1 MKRTPDPNHSL
12 SSCHQPLCGTLERT
26 KLVDRP
32 GPHFPDPRLELAPT
46 SPNPEQ
52 PGPGAQASSAL
63 LSPSP
68 YSVLTWGGRLRGTH
82 LPGVSR
88 ISKPAPPLGPDP
100 PFSAAGSPATA
111 LPALRSGSELT
122 RVTQEA
128 SEEASDCPNH
138 SRCTKAGRSSARR
151 NRIDTRA
158 FPWRREGMGRKGEPE
173 DVAPDWPERS
183 GCSWAL

>member
-1 MKRTPDPNHSL
+1 MHCSPLLVTSEILSLLAEHPGSLKRTPDPNHSL

-88 ISKPAPPLGPDP
+88 ISKPARPSALTLPFLPLALQPQPSPHSALAQSSPESLRKPPRRLVTAQITP
-100 PFSAAGSPATA
+100 AAQSWPQ
-111 LPALRSGSELT
+111 LR
-122 RVTQEA
+122 
-128 SEEASDCPNH
+128 
-138 SRCTKAGRSSARR
+138 
-151 NRIDTRA
+151 
-158 FPWRREGMGRKGEPE
+158 
-173 DVAPDWPERS
+173 
-183 GCSWAL
+183 